1 MVRELLGYRGGIFS
15 MDITVVISTFIGF
28 ATALLVNYLWSL
40 FEKNRNIVKAI
51 RNIND
56 ELKHLYSSYY
66 DMGKKEVIKSDLYF
80 VNTPIWDSIISS
92 GDLLLIL
99 KMDKDYY
106 DDVLAIYDSLKEIE
120 QMQSAD
126 RIAFRKD
133 IDDTIED
140 VIEQIINLESAY

>member
-1 MVRELLGYRGGIFS
+1 